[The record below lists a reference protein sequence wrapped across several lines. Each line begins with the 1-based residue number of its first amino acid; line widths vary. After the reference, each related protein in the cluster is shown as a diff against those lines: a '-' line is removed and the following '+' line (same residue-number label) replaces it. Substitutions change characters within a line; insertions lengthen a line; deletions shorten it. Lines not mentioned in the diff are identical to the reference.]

1 MSKKNNKKIL
11 KRKVDHAINRERNEL
26 QKRALRAKGK

>member
-11 KRKVDHAINRERNEL
+11 KRKHDYALKLADQAEKKRLNKRE
-26 QKRALRAKGK
+26 